1 VLVHSL
7 PDDPGASCGPK
18 PITTL
23 LRHKEKK
30 IGIGIL
36 KILSSSRFELKQTAV
51 LIAHDLCLN
60 AKNRRPWWGYAI
72 CMPICHDLTQQTILF
87 SSYG

>member
-1 VLVHSL
+1 MSNNCGSCHACYVLVAIANCDVLVHSL

-60 AKNRRPWWGYAI
+60 AKNRRP
-72 CMPICHDLTQQTILF
+72 
-87 SSYG
+87 